1 MRQAKLNYCLILFA
15 IFVYVFSG
23 NGGNMQTAY
32 AVFLYVNNVDRSY
45 AMDNNNDYSGAAVSL
60 HATLTLKAGDRVGVH
75 LLGKLHYYSYE
86 NHGGAHFT
94 GMLLEEDM

>member
-23 NGGNMQTAY
+23 NGGNVQTAY

-45 AMDNNNDYSGAAVSL
+45 AMDNNNYIILVL
-60 HATLTLKAGDRVGVH
+60 LWATLALKAGDRAGLH
-75 LLGKLHYYSYE
+75 LLGKLHYYGYLDRR
-86 NHGGAHFT
+86 GAHFT